1 MREFF
6 GGFAVLWHGF
16 GYWRKKPGLML
27 LGLLPAAIVGLILL
41 AVLALLGTWLASL
54 AISFTERADSA
65 DRVWVGL
72 VALTLVIGAVLV
84 SAVLAAYAFT
94 AITLLAGEPVY
105 SKIWHAVEL
114 DLGDMPEKQEPGFWR
129 AVRDAGRLVIQA
141 IVLAI
146 VLGLLTLIPIVGPP
160 IAVVV
165 GFFLSGRIIA
175 VELTTRPLEARG
187 ITWEQRR
194 RVLRSR
200 NPRLIGFGVAVH
212 LFYAIPLGA
221 VAVMPAAVAGAT
233 IMARHALDAHGILDE
248 GRGFETPATRAP
260 QPPKERRAERRSS

>member
-6 GGFAVLWHGF
+6 GGFVVLGKGF
-16 GYWRKKPGLML
+16 AYWRKKPGLMV

-41 AVLALLGTWLASL
+41 GLLVALGIWLSNLAAD
-54 AISFTERADSA
+54 FTEKASDES
-65 DRVWVGL
+65 RVWVGI
-72 VALTLVIGAVLV
+72 VAAALVIGALFL
-84 SAVLAAYAFT
+84 SAILAAYAFT

-114 DLGDMPEKQEPGFWR
+114 DLGDLPEKQEPGFWR

-146 VLGLLTLIPIVGPP
+146 VLGIIAFIPFVGPP
-160 IAVVV
+160 IATVL

-187 ITWEQRR
+187 ITWAQRK
-194 RVLRSR
+194 RVLRTR
-200 NPRLIGFGVAVH
+200 NPRLIGFGVATH

-221 VAVMPAAVAGAT
+221 VLVMPAAVAGAT
-233 IMARHALDAHGILDE
+233 IMARHALDAHGVLAE
-248 GRGFETPATRAP
+248 PETR
-260 QPPKERRAERRSS
+260 

>member
-6 GGFAVLWHGF
+6 GGFVVLGQGF
-16 GYWRKKPGLML
+16 RYWRKRPGLML

-41 AVLALLGTWLASL
+41 ALLTALGIWLANL
-54 AISFTERADSA
+54 AASFTERADAES
-65 DRVWVGL
+65 RLWIGI
-72 VALTLVIGAVLV
+72 VAAALVIGALFL

-94 AITLLAGEPVY
+94 ALTLLAGEPVY

-114 DLGDMPEKQEPGFWR
+114 DLGDLPEKQEPGFWR

-146 VLGLLTLIPIVGPP
+146 VLGIIAFIPFVGPP
-160 IAVVV
+160 IATVL

-187 ITWEQRR
+187 ITWEQRK

-200 NPRLIGFGVAVH
+200 NPRLIGFGVATH

-221 VAVMPAAVAGAT
+221 VLVMPAAVAGAT
-233 IMARHALDAHGILDE
+233 IMARHALDAHGVLE
-248 GRGFETPATRAP
+248 EPAGFETPASQAP
-260 QPPKERRAERRSS
+260 QPTD